1 MGVILKSETKTEDMV
16 SICEELHKYV
26 PTTSTEYIV
35 DVTDSGETKQFNV
48 TSDVFHYTLFG
59 KSCVYLCMIYNNVL
73 IAFKEEIS

>member
-1 MGVILKSETKTEDMV
+1 MKQKPKIWFLFVKNFTNN
-16 SICEELHKYV
+16 YV

-59 KSCVYLCMIYNNVL
+59 KSCVYMCMIYNNVL